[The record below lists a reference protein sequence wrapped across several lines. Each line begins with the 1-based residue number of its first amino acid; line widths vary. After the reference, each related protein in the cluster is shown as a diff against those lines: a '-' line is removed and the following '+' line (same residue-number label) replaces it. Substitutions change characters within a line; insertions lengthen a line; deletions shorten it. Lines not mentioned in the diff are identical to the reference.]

1 MNFTAIFEHPH
12 ILIIVAVISLP
23 LYWLIGRYFF
33 DDWRDF
39 LDHLR
44 LWYQPIWLSAFRG
57 EFGEDMW
64 AQAKLFVFLGL
75 CAGWAFFVANFFV

>member
-23 LYWLIGRYFF
+23 LYWFIGRFF
-33 DDWRDF
+33 FNDWQDF

-57 EFGEDMW
+57 EFSEDMW

-75 CAGWAFFVANFFV
+75 CFGWALLLTNFLI